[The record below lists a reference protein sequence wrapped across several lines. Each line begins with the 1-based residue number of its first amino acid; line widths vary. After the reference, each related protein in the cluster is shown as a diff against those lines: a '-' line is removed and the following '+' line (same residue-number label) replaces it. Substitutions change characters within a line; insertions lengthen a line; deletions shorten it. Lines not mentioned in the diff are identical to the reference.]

1 MSSFNTLR
9 GCIQV
14 APSVIH
20 RAKYLIKM
28 DKYYTIILITNLFK
42 TMGGV
47 MSRKF
52 VFSIFLLFVF
62 SQVSCV
68 PQAYRPNTHIKIHD
82 SNSVYGVDVLG
93 KPRSFTKGKIYS
105 ARDVQVQWQE
115 PEKDTAGKE
124 TGKEVD
130 VRSFA
135 TEFVIEPDGGET
147 FMFVQYNEEQLKA
160 GERVLLLKENNKIRI
175 VRDRSVSK
183 NTNKK

>member
-1 MSSFNTLR
+1 M
-9 GCIQV
+9 
-14 APSVIH
+14 
-20 RAKYLIKM
+20 IKR

-42 TMGGV
+42 IMGGV
-47 MSRKF
+47 MTRKL
-52 VFSIFLLFVF
+52 VFSIFLLLVF

-68 PQAYRPNTHIKIHD
+68 SQAYRPNTHIKIHD
-82 SNSVYGVDVLG
+82 SNTVYGVDVLG
-93 KPRSFTKGKIYS
+93 QSKSFTKGKIYS

-135 TEFVIEPDGGET
+135 TEFVIEPDGSET
-147 FMFVQYNEEQLKA
+147 FIFVQYNEEQLKA

-175 VRDRSVSK
+175 VRDRSFSK
-183 NTNKK
+183 IKNNK